1 MGVCRCFRLANVSC
15 FDESAFILSESL
27 RDFGVVADAG
37 VLAAPGRWYKKQ
49 CNAWCRHPD
58 ALTPHPAPGD
68 WSLSLSN
75 EKSFALAEK
84 SPDEKT
90 FALAAAMLLVT
101 GSYWNKFTVGHFS
114 I

>member
-1 MGVCRCFRLANVSC
+1 LGVCRCFRLANVPC

-37 VLAAPGRWYKKQ
+37 VLSAPGKWYKKQ
-49 CNAWCRHPD
+49 GHTLCRHTD

-90 FALAAAMLLVT
+90 FALVAANMLVT
-101 GSYWNKFTVGHFS
+101 GSYWHKFTVGHFS